1 MTASSAPSISVA
13 DGSRNIIVCCDGT
26 QNQFGTRNTNVVKL
40 VTMLPLN
47 SKEQVSYYDPGVGTL
62 AAPWFVAWGAKWL
75 ALMLGS
81 AFGVGLTQNI
91 EEAYAY
97 LMSEYRDGDRVY
109 LFGFSRGAYTVR
121 ALSGLL
127 HKCGLLDAGSENLIP
142 YAIQLYK
149 KPVDSENNRVARE
162 FKETFSRECKPHFV
176 GVWDTVASYGWIY
189 NPVTL
194 QYTANDPDIRVI
206 RHAVSLDERRAFFR
220 KNLFRPCEGQDCR
233 EVWFPGVH
241 SDVGGGYAEKESGLS
256 KIALEWMVD
265 EAARA
270 GLLIDQEKY
279 REVLGASDAHDV
291 APDACGPMH
300 ESLHGAWWI
309 CELLPS
315 RYIKYEDGAR
325 SVHWRLPLARR
336 RFVPDGSLIHASVTQ
351 RMAKVP
357 SYRPSNLPKSY
368 RTETIESPRADV
380 SSCI

>member
-1 MTASSAPSISVA
+1 MAASIVPFTPVA
-13 DGSRNIIVCCDGT
+13 NECRNIIVCCDGT
-26 QNQFGTRNTNVVKL
+26 QNQFGTCNTNVVKL

-47 SKEQVSYYDPGVGTL
+47 SKQQVSYYDPGVGTL
-62 AAPWFVAWGAKWL
+62 AAPWFISWGAKWL

-97 LMSEYRDGDRVY
+97 LMNEYRDGDRVY

-121 ALSGLL
+121 ALAGLL

-149 KPVDSENNRVARE
+149 KPINDENNRVARE

-194 QYTANDPDIRVI
+194 QYTANDPDIGVI

-220 KNLFRPCEGQDCR
+220 KNLFRPREGQDCR
-233 EVWFPGVH
+233 EVWFSGVH
-241 SDVGGGYAEKESGLS
+241 SDVGGGYPEKASGPS
-256 KIALEWMVD
+256 KIALKWMVD
-265 EAARA
+265 EASRA
-270 GLLIDQEKY
+270 GLRIDQEKY
-279 REVLGASDAHDV
+279 LEVLGASGSRDV
-291 APDACGPMH
+291 APDPCGPIH
-300 ESLHGAWWI
+300 ESLRGAWWI

-315 RYIKYEDGAR
+315 RYIKYENGVR

-336 RFVPDGSLIHASVTQ
+336 RYVPEDSIIHGSVRE
-351 RMAKVP
+351 RMATDS

-368 RTETIESPRADV
+368 RTETIEIPRADA
-380 SSCI
+380 SSCV